1 MNKHHEVYNMFKK
14 IRYLDIVVLVALSIL
29 SYSINKKYVGICI
42 LGFMVS
48 AISFYSNSLITTYA
62 FEKKLDNSNL
72 IIILSYYLRIFLI
85 TIIGIIIF
93 TYNKFNIIA
102 YILGYTFRFF
112 SLILYALILKK

>member
-1 MNKHHEVYNMFKK
+1 MIKK

-29 SYSINKKYVGICI
+29 SYIINKKYVGICI
-42 LGFMVS
+42 LGFVVS

-85 TIIGIIIF
+85 TIIGIVVF

-112 SLILYALILKK
+112 SLVLYALILKK